1 MEKNILLTIEY
12 DGSEFS
18 GWQKQP
24 DRPTVQGYLE
34 KVLSDLLK
42 REIALSGTS
51 RTDAGVHAR
60 GQKASFRTD
69 INIPTERLAL
79 VINNIL
85 CGHEKGAFALSPVKI
100 VSAEER
106 PLDFQNKKFQRNRYF
121 YEKLYVSCGRT
132 FGYGCHEN
140 GCRLYSRY
148 S

>member
-1 MEKNILLTIEY
+1 MTRVFRRNSINLYKLKEKYYIIKSNMEKNILLTIEY

-85 CGHEKGAFALSPVKI
+85 CGHCL
-100 VSAEER
+100 
-106 PLDFQNKKFQRNRYF
+106 
-121 YEKLYVSCGRT
+121 LYT
-132 FGYGCHEN
+132 
-140 GCRLYSRY
+140 SRCV
-148 S
+148 